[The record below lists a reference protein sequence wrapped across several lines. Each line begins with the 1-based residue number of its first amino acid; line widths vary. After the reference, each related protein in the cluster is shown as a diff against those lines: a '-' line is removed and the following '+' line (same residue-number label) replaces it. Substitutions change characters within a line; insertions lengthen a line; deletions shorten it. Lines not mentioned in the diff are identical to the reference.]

1 MKETAAWIIN
11 RHPEW
16 GNELAEL
23 LVKRLNTPKLNAAER
38 DELSA
43 QFARFSTTPT
53 IQKLLAE
60 HLQDA
65 DATAELQTIIL
76 RALAQSRLKK
86 VPESWTN
93 GLARVLVTG
102 KDDVLREAVAACR
115 ALPIPRGSANLRAE
129 LLAIGR
135 DEKRAGA
142 DMRLQA
148 LAAIPE
154 GLSEI
159 DAPLLA
165 FLTANLDRERALA
178 ARTLA
183 AEILARSRLDSEQL
197 IALAAHF
204 KKTGPMEISR
214 LLDAFT
220 QSADDKVGKA
230 LLAGLAATPARSS
243 LRPEMV
249 KPHLK
254 KYSPAVQKE
263 AQKLYTLLDVNA
275 EKQRARLEE
284 LLSGLKGGD
293 IRRGQAVF
301 NSSKNACVACHT
313 IGYLGG
319 KVGPDLTR
327 IGQIRTERDLL
338 EAIVFPSS
346 SFVRGYE
353 PVVIRTKSGK
363 SHNGV
368 IRQDSTK
375 TEIVLATGVNQEVR
389 IPRSEIDDIRP
400 SQVSVM
406 PSGLDQQLTPREL
419 ADLVAFLKACR

>member
-1 MKETAAWIIN
+1 
-11 RHPEW
+11 
-16 GNELAEL
+16 
-23 LVKRLNTPKLNAAER
+23 
-38 DELSA
+38 
-43 QFARFSTTPT
+43 
-53 IQKLLAE
+53 
-60 HLQDA
+60 
-65 DATAELQTIIL
+65 
-76 RALAQSRLKK
+76 
-86 VPESWTN
+86 
-93 GLARVLVTG
+93 
-102 KDDVLREAVAACR
+102 
-115 ALPIPRGSANLRAE
+115 
-129 LLAIGR
+129 
-135 DEKRAGA
+135 
-142 DMRLQA
+142 
-148 LAAIPE
+148 
-154 GLSEI
+154 
-159 DAPLLA
+159 
-165 FLTANLDRERALA
+165 
-178 ARTLA
+178 
-183 AEILARSRLDSEQL
+183 
-197 IALAAHF
+197 
-204 KKTGPMEISR
+204 MEISR

-353 PVVIRTKSGK
+353 PVLIRTKAGNSY
-363 SHNGV
+363 NGV
-368 IRQDSTK
+368 IRQDSAA
-375 TEIVLATGVNQEVR
+375 EIVLATGVNQEVR
-389 IPRSEIDDIRP
+389 ISRSDIEDMRP

-406 PSGLDQQLTPREL
+406 PSGLDQQLSPRDL